1 MTIKKL
7 ISLGLVLSITSS
19 VLVGCSS
26 SEGNSNESDKLKV
39 TMIAD
44 LGGIND
50 QSFNQ
55 SAWEGLQKAEK
66 ELGVEVNVLESKQVS
81 DYEANVETAIDEG
94 SDLVIGIGFQ
104 MDEAIKNA
112 ANSYPD
118 QKFAIIDHQYEEQPS
133 NVNSIMF
140 KAQEAAYLVGLIA
153 AKTSESG
160 KVGFIGGTKSPVI
173 ESFEYGFLSGVES
186 VGNGVKVLR
195 QYADTYTDAAKGK
208 AIANQMQKNGA
219 DIIFTAAGSTGL
231 GAIESAK
238 ENNNKAIGVDMDQN
252 FVAPETVITS
262 AIKRVDN
269 VVYNT
274 VKDLKE
280 GNFKGGKVS
289 VFGLKE
295 DGVGIAPST
304 KNFVSEDVLK
314 FVNEQAEKIKSGEI
328 VVPTNEE
335 EYNKLKK

>member
-26 SEGNSNESDKLKV
+26 SDKNSNESDKLKV

-118 QKFAIIDHQYEEQPS
+118 QKFAIIDHKYEEQPS

-153 AKTSESG
+153 AKTSETG

>member
-118 QKFAIIDHQYEEQPS
+118 QKFAIIDHKYEEQPS

-153 AKTSESG
+153 AKTSETG

-219 DIIFTAAGSTGL
+219 DIIFAAAGSTGL

-295 DGVGIAPST
+295 DGVGIAPTT
-304 KNFVSEDVLK
+304 KNFVSEDILK